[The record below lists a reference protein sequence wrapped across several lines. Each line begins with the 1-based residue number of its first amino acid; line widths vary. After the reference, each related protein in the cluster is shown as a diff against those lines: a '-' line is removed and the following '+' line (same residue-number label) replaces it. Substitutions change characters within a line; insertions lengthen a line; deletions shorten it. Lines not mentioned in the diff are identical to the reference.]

1 MEITKITDSTTLN
14 NGLQMPWLGLGVFQM
29 TSPHEAENAVRW
41 ALEAG
46 YRSIDTAAIY
56 GNEEEVGRG
65 IKTSGVAREDI
76 FLTTKVWNED
86 LRRGS
91 VQAAFEQSLKRLDTD
106 YVDLYLRHWPV
117 KNCYRD
123 AWDVM
128 QDLYAKG
135 RVKAIG
141 VSNFMMEHLED
152 LLSGADVIPA
162 VNQIEYHPHLLQP
175 ELIEYCKQKKIQ
187 VEAWSP
193 LMQGKV
199 FSVKEITGLA
209 EKYGKTAVQ
218 VILRWDI
225 QNGVV
230 TIPKS
235 SRKERIVDNAD
246 IFDFE
251 LSEQDMAL
259 LNSLDIG
266 GRIGPDPYTFRF

>member
-106 YVDLYLRHWPV
+106 YLDLYLIHWPV

-152 LLSGADVIPA
+152 LLPGADVIPA
-162 VNQIEYHPHLLQP
+162 VNQIEHHPHLLQP
-175 ELIEYCKQKKIQ
+175 ELLEYCKQKKIQ

-193 LMQGKV
+193 LMQGKI
-199 FSVKEITGLA
+199 FSVKEITELA

-218 VILRWDI
+218 IVLRWDI

-235 SRKERIVDNAD
+235 SRKERIIGNAD